1 MAFSSSITGRLGLD
15 SSDYRKGLQSAG
27 RDFQQFTRG
36 TATDAESAGS
46 TAGTKFGSALER
58 KMGLKHAFLGLFAAL
73 GLNMDKIAGTIAG
86 AIAGGSKEGWQRAGE
101 IADRES
107 ELIEKK
113 IESHLAGPK
122 LAEHL
127 QKNLARA
134 IKGPTETGGV
144 GEGMA
149 TTLGTIPIEGKLIE
163 RFARYMGLAKT
174 DAEKLE
180 ASGQH
185 SVAILEAEAAVT
197 ANQAE
202 ERKKKIAEQTK
213 LDDLKAGEL
222 KTEDAINF
230 MLKRSS
236 EIGNEMLH
244 FAKGTVEY
252 EEKKQQLAGA
262 HQKLGEL
269 ENKRLAAEREHE
281 KQLKDLQ
288 LARLQK
294 LREFEIEAADGDKK
308 AGLIKAELLKLD
320 KEIAG
325 AANDQVRQ
333 QELIN
338 TKTATELEYRKQIL
352 HATNAKKAAEKSLD
366 EAKAE
371 RGKMSLSELA
381 NVARFGPGQSAAL
394 EDQGEQARQMFQ
406 LQKQAETARTGG
418 DQDQAKALFE
428 QADQMKT
435 ALVKSGTV
443 KESEMPFADIAKQIE
458 ESNKILTNMETIFKG
473 KFVAQ

>member
-36 TATDAESAGS
+36 TAAEAESAGGM
-46 TAGTKFGSALER
+46 AGSKFGSALER
-58 KMGLKHAFLGLFAAL
+58 KMGLKHAFIGLFAAL

-122 LAEHL
+122 LTEHL

-134 IKGPTETGGV
+134 IKGPTPTAGV
-144 GEGMA
+144 GEGIA
-149 TTLGTIPIEGKLIE
+149 TTLSTIPIEGKAIGA
-163 RFARYMGLAKT
+163 FARMLGIGKT
-174 DAEKLE
+174 DAEKLAD
-180 ASGQH
+180 ASQH
-185 SVAILEAEAAVT
+185 SVDILEAEAKLEE
-197 ANQAE
+197 NSAE
-202 ERKKKIAEQTK
+202 ERKKKIAEETK

-222 KTEDAINF
+222 KTEDAINY
-230 MLKRSS
+230 LLHRSS
-236 EIGNEMLH
+236 EVANEMGHL
-244 FAKGTVEY
+244 AKGTVQY
-252 EEKKQQLAGA
+252 DEKKVQLAGL
-262 HQKLGEL
+262 HQKLGEH
-269 ENKRLAAEREHE
+269 ENKRLAAEREHQT
-281 KQLKDLQ
+281 KLKELQ
-288 LARLQK
+288 MSRLQK
-294 LREFEIEAADGDKK
+294 MREFEIEAADGDKK
-308 AGLIKAELLKLD
+308 AGLIKAELARMD

-325 AANDQVRQ
+325 AAKDQVRQ

-338 TKTATELEYRKQIL
+338 AKTAVELDYRKQIL
-352 HATNAKKAAEKSLD
+352 RASSAKKAAEKTLD

-371 RGKMSLSELA
+371 RSKMSLTELA
-381 NVARFGPGQSAAL
+381 NVARFGAGQSVTV
-394 EDQGEQARQMFQ
+394 EDQAEQARQAMQ
-406 LQKQAETARTGG
+406 LQKQGEEARVGG
-418 DQDQAKALFE
+418 NQDQAKALFE
-428 QADQMKT
+428 QADQLKT

-443 KESEMPFADIAKQIE
+443 KEAEAPFAEIVKGIE
-458 ESNKILTNMETIFKG
+458 ESNKILAEMEAVFKG